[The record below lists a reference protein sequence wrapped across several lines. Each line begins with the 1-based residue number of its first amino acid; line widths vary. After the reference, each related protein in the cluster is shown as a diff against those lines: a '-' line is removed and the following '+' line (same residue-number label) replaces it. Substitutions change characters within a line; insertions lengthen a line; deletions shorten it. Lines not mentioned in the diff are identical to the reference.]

1 MKDNE
6 KLKDPLFRYFG
17 AKGVADSKESHKG
30 YSYKTSTSL
39 IENIISK
46 KEERDLFSE
55 VENNGELAVT
65 SSSKE
70 YTDRKGKRV
79 NLSPFQMK
87 LVTAFAQV
95 VDTLLEQDGT
105 KDYIKSLPTKIEDR
119 ETGEDR
125 KTKKLPNSIRAV
137 IDIPELTR
145 LMYSTDRIGGKQTD
159 KVREEVK
166 TLSELTQVYKFKDSR
181 GGTLTIEAP
190 LITLGKRIKYE
201 TKNGVVKLN
210 KVEVFFEDVFV
221 YEIND
226 RYSLSPITLL
236 QLWNNTGVQTELF
249 TMLLFLLQ
257 NVRGNY
263 ITHSKKIVAA
273 RRKELLKE
281 KREAQAIEKELASL
295 KESTLTYKESIIS
308 LLERIDSNKY
318 KDKGKYLR
326 FNVLSKDLKQAT
338 DALIKMGIISKYYES
353 TGSTGDRV
361 CNFVINENWLIDEAN
376 RIKNLLPP
384 SEQEESDTQEDT
396 GEA

>member
-1 MKDNE
+1 MKDDKE
-6 KLKDPLFRYFG
+6 TKKKIFRYLG
-17 AKGVADSKESHKG
+17 AKEVTGEKEPHKG
-30 YSYKTSTSL
+30 ISFKTSTSL

-79 NLSPFQMK
+79 NLSPFQTK

-119 ETGEDR
+119 ETGEDG
-125 KTKKLPNSIRAV
+125 KKKKLPNSIRAV

-190 LITLGKRIKYE
+190 LITLGK
-201 TKNGVVKLN
+201 NPP
-210 KVEVFFEDVFV
+210 F
-221 YEIND
+221 
-226 RYSLSPITLL
+226 
-236 QLWNNTGVQTELF
+236 
-249 TMLLFLLQ
+249 
-257 NVRGNY
+257 
-263 ITHSKKIVAA
+263 SKKGGRCSRNCAA
-273 RRKELLKE
+273 SR
-281 KREAQAIEKELASL
+281 
-295 KESTLTYKESIIS
+295 
-308 LLERIDSNKY
+308 
-318 KDKGKYLR
+318 
-326 FNVLSKDLKQAT
+326 
-338 DALIKMGIISKYYES
+338 
-353 TGSTGDRV
+353 
-361 CNFVINENWLIDEAN
+361 C
-376 RIKNLLPP
+376 
-384 SEQEESDTQEDT
+384 
-396 GEA
+396 